1 VAHALARIGVGR
13 LIIADFDVVEP
24 SNLNRQAFRVEQI
37 GRKKVEALAEDLGRI
52 NPLVQVDIHPV
63 RLTAANISTLF
74 HPCRVVVE
82 CFDRPDQKQILVETV
97 RMRLPEVWVVAASGL
112 AGTGDSNLI
121 RTRAAGTKFLLVGD
135 GESAATFGRGLM
147 APRVLVA
154 AGHQANATVR
164 LLLNEES

>member
-1 VAHALARIGVGR
+1 
-13 LIIADFDVVEP
+13 
-24 SNLNRQAFRVEQI
+24 
-37 GRKKVEALAEDLGRI
+37 
-52 NPLVQVDIHPV
+52 
-63 RLTAANISTLF
+63 
-74 HPCRVVVE
+74 VVVE

-112 AGTGDSNLI
+112 AGPGDSNLI